1 MKKLILRALLALALG
16 LGAVFAFSSP
26 ALAFGAQVVDPG
38 EGGGVVFVLPT
49 VLQALTVVNI
59 VIWPLIVGLVANSSW
74 SALAK
79 YLLHA
84 ALTALGTLTAEWAD
98 AAASGTAYNI
108 TDAMIAAVI
117 AFGLSVLAYKTVG
130 QAKTKKGNS
139 IASTLAN
146 TGNTGSSRGNAG

>member
-1 MKKLILRALLALALG
+1 MKKFLLRALLALALG
-16 LGAVFAFSSP
+16 LGAVFALSTP
-26 ALAFGAQVVDPG
+26 ALALGAQVVDPG
-38 EGGGVVFVLPT
+38 EGGGVVFVMPT
-49 VLQALTVVNI
+49 ILQALTVVNI
-59 VIWPLIVGLVANSSW
+59 VVWPLLVGLVSNSSW
-74 SALAK
+74 SSLAK

-98 AAASGTAYNI
+98 AAASGTPYNI

-139 IASTLAN
+139 LASTLAN
-146 TGNTGSSRGNAG
+146 TGNVSKAEGNAG